1 MPRTTTY
8 KIVQS
13 TGFYPQLNV
22 LLIALQGVAIAA
34 NLRST
39 GRVDSQPGDYLTIQ
53 AKHLRKEVR
62 LPLVG
67 PVEAALL
74 NRKPDEVHVT
84 LVHEQTTCCQ
94 GYWTDGFADFVDAIF
109 LPFLVNYHEHH
120 RSEIEVKHGK
130 ERTSWPVPW
139 QMSWALRNAAS
150 HAGRVFTTT
159 AQKSVSWHGLT
170 FGPSDEP
177 AKSILSL
184 VNGADILILFLEM
197 EEARTSISPN
207 CA

>member
-8 KIVQS
+8 RIVKS

-22 LLIALQGVAIAA
+22 LLIALQGMAIAA

-39 GRVDSQPGDYLTIQ
+39 GRFDSQPGDYLTIQ

-67 PVEAALL
+67 PVETALL

-84 LVHEQTTCCQ
+84 LVHEQTTCCHT
-94 GYWTDGFADFVDAIF
+94 YSTDGFADFVDAIF
-109 LPFLVNYHEHH
+109 LPFLVSYYEQHL
-120 RSEIEVKHGK
+120 SEIKVKYGTKHS
-130 ERTSWPVPW
+130 SWPASW
-139 QMSWALRNAAS
+139 QMAKVLRNATS
-150 HAGRVFTTT
+150 HAGRAFTKT
-159 AQKSVSWHGLT
+159 AQQAVSWSGLT

-197 EEARTSISPN
+197 EEARTSISLN

>member
-8 KIVQS
+8 RIVKS

-39 GRVDSQPGDYLTIQ
+39 GRFDCQTGDYLTIQ

-74 NRKPDEVHVT
+74 N
-84 LVHEQTTCCQ
+84 
-94 GYWTDGFADFVDAIF
+94 
-109 LPFLVNYHEHH
+109 
-120 RSEIEVKHGK
+120 
-130 ERTSWPVPW
+130 
-139 QMSWALRNAAS
+139 
-150 HAGRVFTTT
+150 
-159 AQKSVSWHGLT
+159 
-170 FGPSDEP
+170 
-177 AKSILSL
+177 
-184 VNGADILILFLEM
+184 
-197 EEARTSISPN
+197 
-207 CA
+207 